1 MKEKHSHIIHKYLNG
16 EIDLAEL
23 KNQLPDEDFQ
33 YWKDTLDLVEDFP
46 VSNFDTETEFEQLI
60 QKRNAE
66 AEADSN
72 NKFNFTKYLK
82 IAAVLILL
90 ICSAVFVNYY
100 FNQNSTLTTIA
111 YNQDSQDNIVVLP
124 DNSKVYL
131 NKQSSL
137 SYNAQ
142 DWDDERTL
150 NLKGEAFFD
159 VEEGEKFTVKTELGS
174 VQVLGTTFN
183 VSNQDNTFSVAC
195 YTGKVSVSYNDKNII
210 LKPGQSFSNNSNKIL
225 IVNTMKPQWLSKQSI
240 FEATPLSEVVKDIE
254 KQKDIKIDIS
264 FDKNY
269 TFTGGYQ
276 HEQSPEDILKLVSE
290 TLGFSYR
297 KIDDKHFELVN

>member
-1 MKEKHSHIIHKYLNG
+1 MKDKHSHIIHKYLNG

-23 KNQLPDEDFQ
+23 KKQLPDEDFQ
-33 YWKDTLDLVEDFP
+33 YWKDTLKLVEEFP
-46 VSNFDTETEFEQLI
+46 DSNFDTETEYELLI
-60 QKRNAE
+60 QKRKAE
-66 AEADSN
+66 TESN
-72 NKFNFTKYLK
+72 KKFNYTKYIK

-100 FNQNSTLTTIA
+100 FNQNSTLTKIA
-111 YNQDSQDNIVVLP
+111 YNQDSQDNVVVLP

-131 NKQSSL
+131 NEQSSL

-142 DWDDERTL
+142 AWDAERSL
-150 NLKGEAFFD
+150 NLKGEAYFD

-183 VSNQDNTFSVAC
+183 VSNQKNTFSVTC

-210 LKPGQSFSNNSNKIL
+210 LKPGQSFSNTSDKIM
-225 IVNTMKPQWLSKQSI
+225 IVNRMKPQWLTKQSI
-240 FEATPLSEVVKDIE
+240 FEATPLAEVVKNIE
-254 KQKDIKIDIS
+254 KQKNIKIDIKL
-264 FDKNY
+264 DKNY

-290 TLGFSYR
+290 TLGVSYR
-297 KIDDKHFELVN
+297 KVDEKHFELVN